1 MEKRIYW
8 KIKLFIVNNNIV
20 PAIKL
25 LYNKEKI
32 TIFFKQTPNIKENSY
47 LYIWFTLLLHIT
59 VTILYFKKNTFNNL
73 PMNKLY
79 T

>member
-47 LYIWFTLLLHIT
+47 LYI
-59 VTILYFKKNTFNNL
+59 
-73 PMNKLY
+73 
-79 T
+79 